1 MIPLPRTGQFASA
14 SQNQKIAKTEKNRLR
29 LIMESRGAVAVSDVL
44 DKEQR
49 IGMRVDTSQDNWR
62 VSSAA
67 NCSTIAR
74 LRGEAGDT
82 RRDEKENAEACR
94 DRSRATESRV
104 PRGSAASVGVEGVA
118 AAAAV
123 TTATTTT
130 TSTATTTI
138 AWGGQRRKG
147 TSTPP
152 PLSSAAASRRLES
165 AADAAAS
172 FNPVTVVA
180 TQRCVAAKGT
190 VVDAAAAAT
199 TTTTTT
205 TAPRP
210 PRIYPASVV
219 APEINKEDAME
230 PEAKEEDERRS
241 STPSPEFYVRRSK
254 RYNEDGSSEEEI
266 KQDTSLPSSHR
277 LPSSYRGT
285 WPIRRDVWANQQ
297 IGFPAQQSTS
307 LAAHNDVASV
317 MSFSSNSAGLD
328 CNSAESQGHRRLG
341 AKVDVVYNLLGMLE
355 KNGREDMSTTLL
367 SMSTSVDS
375 CLVMRQS
382 GCLPLLVQLI
392 HAPGQD
398 PDTRDR
404 AMQALHNV
412 VHAKSDERASRREA
426 RVLRFLE
433 QLRDYCQTLRI
444 SLERGQS
451 TDDLER
457 HPAATIAALMKLSF
471 DEAHRHA
478 MCQLGGL
485 HAVAELIEMDHLAHG
500 SECDDQNCITLRR
513 YAGMALTNLT
523 FGDGNNKAL
532 LCSFK
537 EFMKAL
543 VSQLRSPS
551 DDLRQ
556 VTASVLRNLSW
567 RADSSS
573 KQTLRE
579 VGAVTGLMRAAMEG
593 RKESTLKS
601 ILSALWNLSAH
612 CSTNKVDICAVDG
625 ALAFLVDMLSYK
637 APSKTLAIVENA
649 GGILRNV
656 SSHVAVREDY
666 RTIVR
671 ERGCLQVLLQQLRS
685 PSLTVV
691 SNACGALWNLSARCP
706 QDQRLLWDLGA
717 VPMLRSLVH
726 SKHKMI
732 SMGSSAAL
740 KNLLSARPGC
750 NNLVHLDSTARGLG
764 LSTLPSLVARR
775 QRALEQEIDQ
785 NLAETC
791 DNIEPST
798 SPTNKLDDK
807 FSFKLDHSF
816 LGINSAHGLRSYQLH
831 NQQPST
837 SSVSSSGS
845 RCNGVARSESRDSMR
860 SVTST
865 HSDTMF
871 ERVNRHV
878 LNGMSSTDPQIKQQ
892 SSSLHSAVGFDSS
905 ASSDGHSKATV
916 SERRYTLR
924 YKNAIPERLRPP
936 DGFDM
941 NELRC
946 ANSTISWAT
955 ASNQEPSQISLH
967 SSVENNMSPNDRSAS
982 SSSKAGSQTSVS
994 EEAEATVCAK
1004 SDYRR
1009 AKAAAPAAAAAAA
1022 AADTSKPTSYLPEV
1036 SSTRENASFGNVY
1049 GEKALLRQHDALN
1062 SIQKAISPT
1071 ISHSPNHAAN
1081 SLFGD
1086 YAETDLDQPTDYS
1099 LRYGEQTIDDEKQHS
1114 GFFSSNDQGLLHED
1128 TVRTYYTEGTPR
1140 ETSLNSSRATSA
1152 SDLQEDSRIRNS
1164 AKKLPAERYNKTRQA
1179 AEDSHGECQASSLTD
1194 VPKLNDFVESEAIKL
1209 NLRSATHLTDDES
1222 GNHSLPYLEGGDL
1235 DKQAEDARE
1244 DRSTVQNHS
1253 SVRTTPIS
1261 MVLGTAEYND
1271 DHDGESSSR
1280 IINLDSKAEFES
1292 QAVLASKCK
1301 VTDLPSNN
1309 VEFSSG
1315 GTSLKTSNNDSG
1327 YQVSDGDE
1335 DDEDLLAACINIGM
1349 QNNRHRHSFIGNN
1362 LEKIPRSESN
1372 LTRYQTS
1379 LALDQVEYNEITE
1392 SDGSSFNIK
1401 HTKTRGATTAV
1412 ENSEQCRNIPAERMR
1427 EEKQDNDESRQS
1439 DNRCG
1444 KNIRLRGTDTRFDEV
1459 SLDKNEAASNKLIL
1473 NDGASPKGSVAQAD
1487 EEATADHQ
1495 IVDNPSMKQS
1505 FARDSESS
1513 ESIDSV
1519 EQSEHAL
1526 LELCIQPGIKS
1537 EGNIAIDERNVD
1549 YTERPLD
1556 SYSKQID
1563 FIKGSNVAEE
1573 ICETDGNLSCKQEA
1587 ASFEIVRTSDILHRD
1602 SAEKYIKEETYRRQR
1617 DPDAMIASL
1626 DRLTATLVQ
1635 QTEAMRERD
1644 SNTTM
1649 KQSLTQSDT
1658 WNEDSPNDVSFPSI
1672 SISAPLAASFNSDAQ
1687 DHQRTGTSENN
1698 TQVENSE
1705 QTSMTESKIIQR
1717 EAIKLAEAV
1726 DAEANNL
1733 QNDLE
1738 TTSSLT
1744 SIDLEAIKPPS
1755 SMGSLLSLTAS
1766 YAGSVDTSE
1775 VFIGN
1780 RDRCYSTSLPPVAQ
1794 LRNSPPVSADSR
1806 NVRKKSL
1813 PLGVVAKRALGQG
1826 AQSHTTSLENLLN
1839 ECTSTHL
1846 ENVKPPSMMD
1856 ELPDAGD
1863 MENSMLSVASITSE
1877 IADSREQDSH
1887 SLTGSDPV
1895 VFEMLKPVANVLSI
1909 TCMRYTGEGMQS
1921 SASNSLSEC
1930 LENINPPSLFN
1941 EVSEMDESTV
1951 EATTDTLCS
1960 DTLCIDT
1967 ELHTDEVAVHSIVAE
1982 VIDEAENDTDEEA
1995 TPISSECVS
2004 SSAESTPKK
2013 RLYKSHLTPKQKRNL
2028 TKERYRTY
2036 TIAAEI
2042 VKKEEERRKQEATG
2056 EGHNKVP
2063 RGKCSPFSKLTPK
2076 QRRQEDRA
2084 RFQTQ
2089 VLENPFPDLTA
2100 ALINKEEARRRRRRV
2115 ASDDPVEKQEVVS
2128 PTKSSIP
2135 TLTKLPVCRALRK
2148 KRGDSQ
2154 ESKERYRTR
2163 TLNDSEAVF
2172 KEMESCNPA
2181 SNANA
2186 AAAADEGRANA
2197 HEEIHTMVQQ
2207 NTLNLNESGKANKNS
2222 VAEEILRRETCIA
2235 LTSNESE
2242 SDRNLRMRFV
2252 NGLSKKLIGS
2262 QQAVN
2267 DDAQT
2272 PTTKHSDDEEIQ
2284 CENSAGNV
2292 AREDLDYPVES
2303 AGSSDEEGSNCGDE
2317 EQQEP
2322 RETKRPRIIKPG
2334 MPGRDASADSN
2345 ATDKSEPGSPKAI
2358 RGRRKA
2364 LYSNPITRK
2373 PTPQSSPLK
2382 QANPVSGIP
2391 IGRSNTSPIV
2401 RATRATTLRQSNNST
2416 SVATKDSTKIIT
2428 PFTDAEKRTRNAAA
2442 MSKRA
2447 SVPQKGSSLTFTKST
2462 KRHSTPPACSS
2473 NFPNDG
2479 KLSEAS
2485 VGSPFKPLERQGTFT
2500 KDEPEV
2506 ENAPTVHSASAS
2518 PVKTKIAKPLKGVSA
2533 KVCSAAPGKSKISVK
2548 AHQAYQPKITKANS
2562 AEKVQS
2568 PKGLPLL
2575 VAPRKVSSSGKT
2587 TSAPAKAVLSGNAN
2601 AAQNGDSGKTF
2612 RKVGP
2617 LGPQRSNSNSS
2628 IISNASAA
2636 AGVGQQNRAKL
2647 AKEATSKIAGLWKKV
2662 EENKNKQRFE
2672 KPDTRQW
2679 IRPANSATEVD
2690 AAPVA
2695 CSQPQAFRLF
2705 RSSTFEGISQDDSG
2719 GEMSPYKP
2727 KSKRPPVL
2735 LGSQTA
2741 TGGGVKYRNSCDLTG
2756 MNASEAPCKI
2766 PVKSSESYKRD
2777 TTTQLGDTLVTLRKQ
2792 QSAADFGAE
2801 ATDPSKRISRLGS
2814 FIRVDPTAE
2823 NGSNGARAAPAS
2835 AIVPPFNYNPKPDIP
2850 PQTQIKARPPATDEG
2865 QGKFEASDCRAEIVT
2880 GSARVTTV

>member
-1 MIPLPRTGQFASA
+1 MTLPVSSYEELLIQVRELTHETILLQRQLSSDLFDNADPPDVNHNFSFAQKNYEKGKLLTDNAVRQCDKAREYETGQNPFAECNDSRFRPRYCHDLESSESA
-14 SQNQKIAKTEKNRLR
+14 QAGELTSRLLAWR
-29 LIMESRGAVAVSDVL
+29 SRDRYPIIF
-44 DKEQR
+44 Q
-49 IGMRVDTSQDNWR
+49 
-62 VSSAA
+62 
-67 NCSTIAR
+67 
-74 LRGEAGDT
+74 
-82 RRDEKENAEACR
+82 ENAEAC
-94 DRSRATESRV
+94 RSRATESRV
-104 PRGSAASVGVEGVA
+104 PCGSAAGIGVEGVA
-118 AAAAV
+118 AI
-123 TTATTTT
+123 TTTT
-130 TSTATTTI
+130 IAAA

-147 TSTPP
+147 ASPPP
-152 PLSSAAASRRLES
+152 PLSSVAAVSRRLES
-165 AADAAAS
+165 AANAAAAS
-172 FNPVTVVA
+172 FNPVAA
-180 TQRCVAAKGT
+180 TQRCAKGT
-190 VVDAAAAAT
+190 IVDAATA
-199 TTTTTT
+199 TTTTT

-210 PRIYPASVV
+210 PRIYPASVI

-230 PEAKEEDERRS
+230 PETKEEDERRS

-297 IGFPAQQSTS
+297 IGFPVQQSTS

-317 MSFSSNSAGLD
+317 MSFSSNSAGLE
-328 CNSAESQGHRRLG
+328 CNSVESQGHRRLG

-367 SMSTSVDS
+367 SMSTSIDS

-412 VHAKSDERASRREA
+412 VHAKSDERAGRREA

-666 RTIVR
+666 RAVVR

-691 SNACGALWNLSARCP
+691 SNSCGALWNLSARCS

-750 NNLVHLDSTARGLG
+750 NSLVHLDSTARGLG

-798 SPTNKLDDK
+798 SPTNKDDK
-807 FSFKLDHSF
+807 FTFKLDHSF
-816 LGINSAHGLRSYQLH
+816 LGINAHGLRSYH
-831 NQQPST
+831 NQPST
-837 SSVSSSGS
+837 SSGGVK
-845 RCNGVARSESRDSMR
+845 CNGVARSESRDSMR

-878 LNGMSSTDPQIKQQ
+878 LNGMSSSTEPQVKQQ
-892 SSSLHSAVGFDSS
+892 SSSLHSAVDGA
-905 ASSDGHSKATV
+905 ASSDGHVKATL
-916 SERRYTLR
+916 SERKYTLR

-936 DGFDM
+936 DDFDA

-955 ASNQEPSQISLH
+955 VSNQEPSQISLH
-967 SSVENNMSPNDRSAS
+967 SSVENNMSPVDHSV
-982 SSSKAGSQTSVS
+982 SSKAGSQSSVS

-1009 AKAAAPAAAAAAA
+1009 AK
-1022 AADTSKPTSYLPEV
+1022 PTTLYLPEA
-1036 SSTRENASFGNVY
+1036 SSARDTASFGNVY
-1049 GEKALLRQHDALN
+1049 TEKALLRQHDTLN
-1062 SIQKAISPT
+1062 SMQKAISPT
-1071 ISHSPNHAAN
+1071 IGTN
-1081 SLFGD
+1081 LFGCD

-1114 GFFSSNDQGLLHED
+1114 GFFSGNDQGLLHDTD

-1140 ETSLNSSRATSA
+1140 EASLNSSRATSA
-1152 SDLQEDSRIRNS
+1152 SDLQDDSRVRSS
-1164 AKKLPAERYNKTRQA
+1164 ARKLPERYARR
-1179 AEDSHGECQASSLTD
+1179 AEEHGECQMSSLTD
-1194 VPKLNDFVESEAIKL
+1194 VPKLNDFAEPEVEL
-1209 NLRSATHLTDDES
+1209 NLRGATHLTDDES
-1222 GNHSLPYLEGGDL
+1222 GNHSLPYLEGDL
-1235 DKQAEDARE
+1235 DKQAGGARE
-1244 DRSTVQNHS
+1244 DTNIQSHS

-1261 MVLGTAEYND
+1261 MVLGTSEYND

-1280 IINLDSKAEFES
+1280 IINLDSKAEFEP
-1292 QAVLASKCK
+1292 QAMLVNNCK
-1301 VTDLPSNN
+1301 VSDLPSNN
-1309 VEFSSG
+1309 IEFPSG
-1315 GTSLKTSNNDSG
+1315 GSLKTSNNDSG

-1362 LEKIPRSESN
+1362 LEKLPRSESN

-1379 LALDQVEYNEITE
+1379 LALDQVEYNETVE
-1392 SDGSSFNIK
+1392 SDIPSFNIK
-1401 HTKTRGATTAV
+1401 QAKPCGISAV
-1412 ENSEQCRNIPAERMR
+1412 ESAEL
-1427 EEKQDNDESRQS
+1427 DNNVSRRS
-1439 DNRCG
+1439 DKRYE
-1444 KNIRLRGTDTRFDEV
+1444 KNIRLEADAMTTTNASNEYTRHAGESNNTSDTADEDGNISLRGGALNT
-1459 SLDKNEAASNKLIL
+1459 AASDNPV
-1473 NDGASPKGSVAQAD
+1473 NSGASQKGSLVRAS
-1487 EEATADHQ
+1487 EATADER
-1495 IVDNPSMKQS
+1495 IAEDDPSMKQS
-1505 FARDSESS
+1505 FTKDSESS

-1526 LELCIQPGIKS
+1526 LELCIQPGVKS
-1537 EGNIAIDERNVD
+1537 ESNIAIRERDVD
-1549 YTERPLD
+1549 YAEPPLD
-1556 SYSKQID
+1556 SYSKQLD
-1563 FIKGSNVAEE
+1563 FMKTGNVVPDE
-1573 ICETDGNLSCKQEA
+1573 ICEADGNVSCKQEA

-1602 SAEKYIKEETYRRQR
+1602 SADKHMKEETYRRQR

-1644 SNTTM
+1644 SFNTM

-1672 SISAPLAASFNSDAQ
+1672 SMSAPLAASFNSDAPE
-1687 DHQRTGTSENN
+1687 DQRTNVSET

-1726 DAEANNL
+1726 DAEVNN

-1738 TTSSLT
+1738 TTSLT

-1775 VFIGN
+1775 AFVGN
-1780 RDRCYSTSLPPVAQ
+1780 RDRCYSTSLPPARCSSDP
-1794 LRNSPPVSADSR
+1794 RNM
-1806 NVRKKSL
+1806 RKKSL

-1826 AQSHTTSLENLLN
+1826 GQHTTSLENLLN
-1839 ECTSTHL
+1839 ECTSSHL

-1856 ELPDAGD
+1856 ELPDVGD

-1887 SLTGSDPV
+1887 SLTDPV

-1909 TCMRYTGEGMQS
+1909 TCMRYTGEGMPS

-1982 VIDEAENDTDEEA
+1982 VIDEAENDTDEGA
-1995 TPISSECVS
+1995 TPISSEYCVS

-2013 RLYKSHLTPKQKRNL
+2013 RLYKSHLTPKQRRSL

-2042 VKKEEERRKQEATG
+2042 VKKEEEQRRKQEGAG
-2056 EGHNKVP
+2056 DKIP
-2063 RGKCSPFSKLTPK
+2063 RGSRSPFSKLTPK

-2089 VLENPFPDLTA
+2089 VLENPFPDLVTQF
-2100 ALINKEEARRRRRRV
+2100 NKEEAPQQ
-2115 ASDDPVEKQEVVS
+2115 AAQDPAEKQEAVS
-2128 PTKSSIP
+2128 PTKSAIP
-2135 TLTKLPVCRALRK
+2135 TLTKLPVCRK

-2172 KEMESCNPA
+2172 KEMESVPQ
-2181 SNANA
+2181 
-2186 AAAADEGRANA
+2186 ADPQSMLNTLNGRAN
-2197 HEEIHTMVQQ
+2197 HSV
-2207 NTLNLNESGKANKNS
+2207 
-2222 VAEEILRRETCIA
+2222 VAESSLRCETLA
-2235 LTSNESE
+2235 ANESE
-2242 SDRNLRMRFV
+2242 QNLRMRFV
-2252 NGLSKKLIGS
+2252 NGLSKKLMDG
-2262 QQAVN
+2262 QQA
-2267 DDAQT
+2267 
-2272 PTTKHSDDEEIQ
+2272 DDEEMQ
-2284 CENSAGNV
+2284 CENAEV
-2292 AREDLDYPVES
+2292 LQEDYPAES
-2303 AGSSDEEGSNCGDE
+2303 DSDEESNYGDE
-2317 EQQEP
+2317 EREP
-2322 RETKRPRIIKPG
+2322 RETKRPRIVKPG
-2334 MPGRDASADSN
+2334 MPARDPSVDSN

-2382 QANPVSGIP
+2382 QAIPVSGIP

-2401 RATRATTLRQSNNST
+2401 RATRATTLRQSNST
-2416 SVATKDSTKIIT
+2416 AVATKDSPKQTVH
-2428 PFTDAEKRTRNAAA
+2428 DVEKRTRNAAA

-2447 SVPQKGSSLTFTKST
+2447 SVPQKGSSLTFTKSA
-2462 KRHSTPPACSS
+2462 KRHSTPPTCSS
-2473 NFPNDG
+2473 NFPSEG
-2479 KLSEAS
+2479 KLSEA
-2485 VGSPFKPLERQGTFT
+2485 PIKPLERQGTFT

-2518 PVKTKIAKPLKGVSA
+2518 PVKTKIAKPVR
-2533 KVCSAAPGKSKISVK
+2533 SAASSKVHPAAGKSKISVK
-2548 AHQAYQPKITKANS
+2548 AHQAYQPKITKAS
-2562 AEKVQS
+2562 SVEKVQS
-2568 PKGLPLL
+2568 SKGLP
-2575 VAPRKVSSSGKT
+2575 V
-2587 TSAPAKAVLSGNAN
+2587 PAKKMPSGPKSGAKALSNNATAN
-2601 AAQNGDSGKTF
+2601 DNGGK

-2617 LGPQRSNSNSS
+2617 LGQRSNSNSS
-2628 IISNASAA
+2628 IVSSASA
-2636 AGVGQQNRAKL
+2636 GVQSRAKL

-2662 EENKNKQRFE
+2662 EESKNKQRLE

-2690 AAPVA
+2690 GSAVGNN
-2695 CSQPQAFRLF
+2695 QPFRLF
-2705 RSSTFEGISQDDSG
+2705 RSSTFEGISQEDNG
-2719 GEMSPYKP
+2719 GGTSPYKS

-2735 LGSQTA
+2735 GSQPP
-2741 TGGGVKYRNSCDLTG
+2741 GGVKYRNSCDLTG

-2766 PVKSSESYKRD
+2766 PVKSSSESYKKE
-2777 TTTQLGDTLVTLRKQ
+2777 TTQLGDALVTLRKQ
-2792 QSAADFGAE
+2792 QSAAEFAAD

-2814 FIRVDPTAE
+2814 FIRVDPAAE
-2823 NGSNGARAAPAS
+2823 NNGAVRVPAS

-2850 PQTQIKARPPATDEG
+2850 SQTQIRARAGPDES
-2865 QGKFEASDCRAEIVT
+2865 QGKFEASDCRADIVT